1 MDSLVVTCPVLDP
14 DHRIPLQHAFR
25 RVRGGAN
32 VSVPLTWTRPPGGA
46 RSLVVTII
54 DVHPVANFW
63 VHWCIAG
70 ISPDITGIAEGA
82 SLNPRVLPPGA
93 IETVNSY
100 GEPGYG
106 GPAPPG
112 GTGPHD
118 YVMSVY
124 ALRGLPPFR
133 RAQFSRKQIE
143 QLLDGL
149 VVASGNCTGVFERA

>member
-1 MDSLVVTCPVLDP
+1 MDSLVVTCPVLDA
-14 DHRIPLQHAFR
+14 DHRIPLRHAFR

-32 VSVPLTWTRPPGGA
+32 VSVPLTWSRPPDGT
-46 RSLVVTII
+46 RSLVLTII
-54 DVHPVANFW
+54 DHHPVANLW
-63 VHWCIAG
+63 VHWCVAG
-70 ISPDITGIAEGA
+70 IPPDVVGIVEGA
-82 SLNPRVLPPGA
+82 SLNSRVLPAGA

-124 ALRGLPPFR
+124 ALSGVPAFR
-133 RAQFSRKQIE
+133 RAQFTRKQID
-143 QLLDGL
+143 QLLDGMIL
-149 VVASGNCTGVFERA
+149 ASGTCTGVFERP